1 MDLLSGA
8 FAAGSGATGGC
19 GPYPDP
25 TCQLA
30 LRLAHT
36 SATSVLDGLGS
47 WVAAGA
53 SWLLDSVGRVLAA
66 AATPQLDA
74 VWFGREEHAVA
85 LLAGLLALPLLLLA
99 ALQAVVRQD
108 LAGLA
113 RTVVVRLPL
122 AFLLG
127 AAAVQLVALGVALAD
142 GMSQFLADAVGLQP
156 AAVLHRLANLFPA
169 AIGPAPGFI
178 TLCVALLLAAAA
190 LVLWLELAVR
200 AAAIEMATLFLPLAL
215 AGLIWPATAVWAR
228 RLAETLAALVLSKV
242 VMVAVL
248 AAGVG
253 ALLEGGGTGLDG
265 VAAGV
270 ALLILATFAPFALL
284 RLMPF
289 VEAGAVSQLDGLSRR
304 ALAAVPVPS
313 AALSGVLAR
322 AAGSEAPEAPPMA
335 VGGAA
340 PASFHQVLADGLV
353 GAATAGPNAPAPE
366 GPGGSEDGD
375 G

>member
-1 MDLLSGA
+1 VRSPAGA
-8 FAAGSGATGGC
+8 LAAGSGAAGGC
-19 GPYPDP
+19 GPYPAP

-36 SATSVLDGLGS
+36 SATSLLDGLGS

-53 SWLLDSVGRVLAA
+53 TWLLGSVGRALAA
-66 AATPQLDA
+66 AATPQLSA
-74 VWFGREEHAVA
+74 VWFGREERAVA

-99 ALQAVVRQD
+99 AVQAVLRQD

-127 AAAVQLVALGVALAD
+127 AAAVQLVGLGLAVAD
-142 GMSQFLADAVGLQP
+142 GMSELLADAVGLQP
-156 AAVLHRLANLFPA
+156 AAVLHRLANLFPVA
-169 AIGPAPGFI
+169 VGPAPGFI
-178 TLCVALLLAAAA
+178 TLCVALLLAVAA

-200 AAAIEMATLFLPLAL
+200 AAAIEVATLFLPLAL

-242 VMVAVL
+242 VMVAIL

-253 ALLEGGGTGLDG
+253 ALVGGGGTGLDG

-304 ALAAVPVPS
+304 ALSAVPVPS

-322 AAGSEAPEAPPMA
+322 AARSEPPEGPPLA

-353 GAATAGPNAPAPE
+353 GGSVADPDVSATQVAG
-366 GPGGSEDGD
+366 GDRDG
-375 G
+375 